1 MSRRAS
7 SSLEVCGRPGCAS
20 APPVVGN
27 LHEVEPGSP
36 DPLLKSLGIFPFLV
50 LSSPGLREPNI
61 LAFAVFS
68 FCLICPLRQS

>member
-36 DPLLKSLGIFPFLV
+36 NPLHLNRSGFFL
-50 LSSPGLREPNI
+50 
-61 LAFAVFS
+61 F
-68 FCLICPLRQS
+68 